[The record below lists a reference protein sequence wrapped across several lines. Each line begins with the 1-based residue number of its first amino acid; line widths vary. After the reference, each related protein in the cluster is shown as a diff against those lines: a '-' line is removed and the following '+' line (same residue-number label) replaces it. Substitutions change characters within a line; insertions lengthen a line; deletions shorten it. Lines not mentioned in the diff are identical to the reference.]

1 LRRYLRCRSFA
12 LDFAAG
18 RNLAAARDVGLLTPD
33 QKQEE
38 AQE

>member
-1 LRRYLRCRSFA
+1 VF
-12 LDFAAG
+12 DFAAG
-18 RNLAAARDVGLLTPD
+18 KILAVARDVGLLTPD